1 MTILN
6 RLYASSGSEAIT
18 ETLQIV
24 VGAETFWL
32 TEGFEDITAILEDGT
47 TQTFIA
53 TAINIALPARNA
65 DGTQDL
71 NWAIDNID
79 GSVSTAIQKVINEQ
93 EIGEITY
100 RKYISTDLSYP
111 AERPFSL
118 TVKGGTWSAIVAQIK
133 AGYLNI
139 LDTAWPRRRFT
150 LPDFPGIRY
159 I

>member
-6 RLYASSGSEAIT
+6 RLYASSGSEAII

-53 TAINIALPARNA
+53 TAINIVLPTRNA

-111 AERPFSL
+111 AERPFTL

-150 LPDFPGIRY
+150 LPGFPGLRY

>member
-6 RLYASSGSEAIT
+6 RLYASSGSEAII

-53 TAINIALPARNA
+53 TAINIVLPTRNA

-111 AERPFSL
+111 AERPFTL

-150 LPDFPGIRY
+150 LPDFPGLRY